1 MYVCVCVCVF
11 MYVCTYVH
19 VFITHTRTRTRTR
32 THAQYSMHHLP
43 GTPQSVLSAVAV
55 AGTVGGACHKFWKL
69 SAQVHSL
76 HKVSTYRGLL
86 KMGAILFTT
95 CATVGPRPSHGPH
108 SPIRPCPSIVNIPVR
123 IRGRFP
129 SAPPER
135 QKSYLAL
142 SRPV

>member
-1 MYVCVCVCVF
+1 MYACVCACACSCMYVC
-11 MYVCTYVH
+11 MYMCLLH
-19 VFITHTRTRTRTR
+19 
-32 THAQYSMHHLP
+32 THAHAHAHMLSIACITCQAHHSRCSQQWLLQVRSGGP
-43 GTPQSVLSAVAV
+43 ATNSGNSVP
-55 AGTVGGACHKFWKL
+55 K
-69 SAQVHSL
+69 VHSL